1 MTIPIILVFATQLI
15 MAVVLLGLA
24 QQIADIRRG
33 ITDMLSLYT
42 IEENADTDYFLD
54 EELRVANESA
64 SITEI
69 EQEEYRTAQQEEFD
83 QRIAQIKDELGSQ
96 QVPNTPRTVADVL
109 HPDVENLPHDSIID
123 YETNPPDVEYSK

>member
-1 MTIPIILVFATQLI
+1 
-15 MAVVLLGLA
+15 
-24 QQIADIRRG
+24 
-33 ITDMLSLYT
+33 MLSLYT

-54 EELRVANESA
+54 EESRVANESA